1 MQEST
6 SSRNAPQLHRALS
19 LQDLV
24 LLNISGII
32 GLSGLA
38 QVAQFGFAS
47 IPLFILAIITFLIP
61 SGLMIAEL
69 NTRMPEEAGFY
80 LWTRSAFG
88 DFHGYV
94 AAWTYW
100 LSNIV
105 WLPTVMLLVSIS
117 ALYIFGDSFLSL
129 ADNPWYNALV
139 CLGILWLVT
148 ILNILGMERAK
159 WIQNIGAIATWV
171 CIALLLVVGI
181 IFVSNNASAHPFSPG
196 KLIPDVAD
204 FSLLPFF
211 AIVAYCFGGLEL
223 APIMAGEIQNPR
235 KNIPRAI
242 LISSIAV
249 SLLYIAGTLML
260 ILTVPEGEVGI
271 IEGVVQAF
279 HAVSFPGIGAI
290 GAVLVV
296 LSTMGLFG
304 AWMTGTARVPFV
316 IGLDH
321 YLPDAFAKVHPKWGS
336 PYISLLMQ
344 AIVLTILFLSS
355 IMGST
360 LKEAFLILLDMS
372 IILYFIPYLYMFASL
387 VWHLKENTGGE
398 GSVAL
403 FRKSKAMGWL
413 VASLGFGVTLF
424 SIVISS
430 MPTKDIENKMLF
442 VVKVVGGAAVLIG
455 AGLIVYYLKKREIAA
470 PREVPTEKED
480 KL

>member
-1 MQEST
+1 MHEST
-6 SSRNAPQLHRALS
+6 TNRTAPQLHRALR
-19 LQDLV
+19 LKDLV

-32 GLSGLA
+32 GLSSLA

-47 IPLFILAIITFLIP
+47 IPLFILAIVTFLIP
-61 SGLMIAEL
+61 SGLMVAEL
-69 NTRMPEEAGFY
+69 NARMPEEGGFY

-117 ALYIFGDSFLSL
+117 ALYIFGDNFLSL
-129 ADNPWYNALV
+129 ADNPWYNGMV

-148 ILNILGMERAK
+148 VLNILGMERAK

-171 CIALLLVVGI
+171 CIALLLIVGI
-181 IFVSNNASAHPFSPG
+181 IFVANNASAHLFSLN
-196 KLIPDVAD
+196 KLIPDVTD

-211 AIVAYCFGGLEL
+211 AIVAFCFGGLEL

-242 LISSIAV
+242 MLSSIAV

-260 ILTVPEGEVGI
+260 ILTVPEGKVGI
-271 IEGVVQAF
+271 IEGVAQAF
-279 HAVSFPGIGAI
+279 HAVNFPGIGTI

-321 YLPDAFAKVHPKWGS
+321 YLPDAFAKIHPQWGS

-344 AIVLTILFLSS
+344 AMVLTILFLSS

-372 IILYFIPYLYMFASL
+372 IILYFIPFLYMFASL
-387 VWHLKENTGGE
+387 VWHLKHNTGDE
-398 GSVAL
+398 GSFEL
-403 FRKSKAMGWL
+403 LGKSKATGWL
-413 VASLGFGVTLF
+413 VALLGFSITFF
-424 SIVISS
+424 SIIISS
-430 MPTKDIENKMLF
+430 MPTRDIENKMLF
-442 VVKVVGGAAVLIG
+442 VVKVIGGAAVLIG
-455 AGLIVYYLKKREIAA
+455 AGLIVYYLKKREMAA
-470 PREVPTEKED
+470 LREVHAEKNG
-480 KL
+480 